1 MQMQLDPLAPFPSS
15 SPFPARRDD
24 DGTFAAGYNNTLSDE
39 EEDDDGLVAVQLFT
53 ELSTYGI
60 GIETLS
66 SLPLEEKS
74 TSVGERP
81 SPPSPDDC
89 CFREEYREYWRA
101 EAEGEAEAEVGE
113 SSFRLSR
120 CAIL

>member
-1 MQMQLDPLAPFPSS
+1 MQMQLDPLAHFPSS

-24 DGTFAAGYNNTLSDE
+24 DGSFAAGYNNTVSDE
-39 EEDDDGLVAVQLFT
+39 EEEDDGLVADQLFA

-60 GIETLS
+60 GMGSASLC
-66 SLPLEEKS
+66 SLPLEAKS

-81 SPPSPDDC
+81 PDDC
-89 CFREEYREYWRA
+89 CFREEYGKYWQA
-101 EAEGEAEAEVGE
+101 EAEAEAEVGE

-120 CAIL
+120 CNVL

>member
-39 EEDDDGLVAVQLFT
+39 EEDDDDGRVADQLLT
-53 ELSTYGI
+53 ELSAYGIGIGI

-81 SPPSPDDC
+81 PDDC
-89 CFREEYREYWRA
+89 CFREEYGGGYWRA
-101 EAEGEAEAEVGE
+101 EAEAEVGE

-120 CAIL
+120 CNIL